1 MTSGVQPTMRP
12 LNRLRVMLD
21 AERVPGRT
29 ASERELARLLKL
41 PSSS

>member
-1 MTSGVQPTMRP
+1 VQPTMRP

-21 AERVPGRT
+21 AEPRAGAAPQVSG
-29 ASERELARLLKL
+29 SLLSLLKL